1 VAAGHVVAFA
11 VASALSVVSALAG
24 AHLCALQFA
33 RSRRLLERGSH
44 VTARVVEAIPQH
56 AAGQAFP
63 SDAARIVVE
72 YECGGAVRRET
83 IVLSRTPQ
91 DSYRVGESI
100 EVMAAVDGRHP
111 HVRTSEEPNICY
123 GTVEQIAGAALVILA
138 ALPLFIMLSVH
149 ALTP

>member
-1 VAAGHVVAFA
+1 VAAGHVVAFGIA
-11 VASALSVVSALAG
+11 GGISIASALGG
-24 AHLCALQFA
+24 AYLCASQFT
-33 RSRRLLERGSH
+33 RSRRLLERGSR

-72 YECGGAVRRET
+72 YDFDGITRRET
-83 IVLSRTPQ
+83 IVLARTPQ
-91 DSYRVGESI
+91 DSYRVGDAL
-100 EVMAAVDGRHP
+100 EVMAAEGRAP
-111 HVRTSEEPNICY
+111 HVRTSEEPNIAY
-123 GTVEQIAGAALVILA
+123 GTFEQIAGAVLVILA

>member
-1 VAAGHVVAFA
+1 MAAGHVVAFGIAGGVSVFCA
-11 VASALSVVSALAG
+11 VAG
-24 AHLCALQFA
+24 AYLCALQFT

-44 VTARVVEAIPQH
+44 VTAQVVEAIPQH

-72 YECGGAVRRET
+72 YEIDGTTHRET
-83 IVLSRTPQ
+83 IVLARTSQ
-91 DSYRVGESI
+91 DGYQVGDRI
-100 EVMAAVDGRHP
+100 EVMASEGGAP
-111 HVRTSEEPNICY
+111 HVRTKEEPNIAY
-123 GTVEQIAGAALVILA
+123 GTIEQLAGAALVILA